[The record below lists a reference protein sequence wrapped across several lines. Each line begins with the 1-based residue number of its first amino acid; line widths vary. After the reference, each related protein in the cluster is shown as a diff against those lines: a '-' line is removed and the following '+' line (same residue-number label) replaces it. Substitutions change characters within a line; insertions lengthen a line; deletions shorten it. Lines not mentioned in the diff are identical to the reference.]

1 MMPAVEE
8 PGGLDKLLARVDRG
22 ELGDP
27 LPVLAYVAG
36 LAVEIDDAEL
46 NAARRRA
53 LLLVAAG
60 GDPHRE
66 LGIDDRAVKALAN
79 DLYDDERRKQ
89 LGRALDALVL
99 RVRDLPVARDA
110 ALFLV
115 ADVDLAR
122 VAGDRDD
129 HEARELLAHVQR
141 VDGGRQCRDEPVRSE
156 GGRRAGGD

>member
-1 MMPAVEE
+1 MGE
-8 PGGLDKLLARVDRG
+8 PHEADVDVLLTRVDRG

-36 LAVEIDDAEL
+36 LSVTIDESEL

-53 LLLVAAG
+53 LLLLAAG
-60 GDPHRE
+60 GDPHRD
-66 LGIDDRAVKALAN
+66 LGVDDRAVKALAT
-79 DLYDDERRKQ
+79 DLYTDERRAQ

-115 ADVDLAR
+115 ADVDLAWR
-122 VAGDRDD
+122 VYSLA
-129 HEARELLAHVQR
+129 LLAEEV
-141 VDGGRQCRDEPVRSE
+141 GE
-156 GGRRAGGD
+156 

>member
-1 MMPAVEE
+1 MDE
-8 PGGLDKLLARVDRG
+8 LDSLLARIDAG

-36 LAVEIDDAEL
+36 QSVDLPEEDL

-66 LGIDDRAVKALAN
+66 LDIDDRAVNSLAA
-79 DLYDDERRKQ
+79 DLYNDERRVA
-89 LGRALDALVL
+89 LGRALDRLVL
-99 RVRDLPVARDA
+99 RVRELPVAREA

-115 ADVDLAR
+115 SDVDLAWR
-122 VAGDRDD
+122 MWSLT
-129 HEARELLAHVQR
+129 LLA
-141 VDGGRQCRDEPVRSE
+141 EE
-156 GGRRAGGD
+156 LAE